1 MEPINN
7 IEMKEKVL
15 SIICVLGILSASCS
29 DFLDSKSQD
38 EVIPKTT
45 KDFRELLLGSG
56 YPDPGSGHPLSITG
70 YMEDD
75 VDCDLNNSLAGA
87 DFVKDAFPV
96 YTWQAN
102 AEKYEPT
109 IMSPELAST
118 PYYNMYERIKGCNA
132 VLDYIDEAI
141 GTRQEIEQIKAEA
154 LAVRA
159 LFYFWLVNLYGEP
172 YSENPQALGIPLKLS
187 SSVEEVNIP
196 RATVEKVYER
206 ILADLNASAEL
217 FGEEGRVT
225 TDYRINRPTVEILLS
240 RVYLY
245 MGNWEKAV
253 EAATEAIR
261 IGGKLTNLTTIERG
275 EDFVC
280 LDYSSQEVTWE
291 YGGSGGTFKVEK
303 GLNMS
308 PELEAAYILGD
319 RRMDLYYSYDEERR
333 QYYNRK
339 EASYASVENSP
350 KSAIRVAEA
359 YLNRAEA
366 YAQWDNK
373 TTEALADLNE
383 LRRNRIEN
391 YRDVS
396 ISDPVRLLQEIRHER
411 RLEFVL
417 EGHRWLDLRRYGMPS
432 IKHTWLPGEG
442 MALQT
447 YVLKEKDP
455 MYTLPLPESVMS
467 VNLGLIQNASANEPE
482 RKAE

>member
-159 LFYFWLVNLYGEP
+159 LFYFWLGKFIRGALLGEP
-172 YSENPQALGIPLKLS
+172 
-187 SSVEEVNIP
+187 
-196 RATVEKVYER
+196 
-206 ILADLNASAEL
+206 AS
-217 FGEEGRVT
+217 
-225 TDYRINRPTVEILLS
+225 
-240 RVYLY
+240 
-245 MGNWEKAV
+245 
-253 EAATEAIR
+253 IR
-261 IGGKLTNLTTIERG
+261 
-275 EDFVC
+275 D
-280 LDYSSQEVTWE
+280 
-291 YGGSGGTFKVEK
+291 
-303 GLNMS
+303 
-308 PELEAAYILGD
+308 PLEAFFFGRGGEYT
-319 RRMDLYYSYDEERR
+319 SS
-333 QYYNRK
+333 NCRK
-339 EASYASVENSP
+339 SV
-350 KSAIRVAEA
+350 
-359 YLNRAEA
+359 
-366 YAQWDNK
+366 
-373 TTEALADLNE
+373 
-383 LRRNRIEN
+383 
-391 YRDVS
+391 
-396 ISDPVRLLQEIRHER
+396 
-411 RLEFVL
+411 
-417 EGHRWLDLRRYGMPS
+417 
-432 IKHTWLPGEG
+432 
-442 MALQT
+442 
-447 YVLKEKDP
+447 
-455 MYTLPLPESVMS
+455 
-467 VNLGLIQNASANEPE
+467 
-482 RKAE
+482 